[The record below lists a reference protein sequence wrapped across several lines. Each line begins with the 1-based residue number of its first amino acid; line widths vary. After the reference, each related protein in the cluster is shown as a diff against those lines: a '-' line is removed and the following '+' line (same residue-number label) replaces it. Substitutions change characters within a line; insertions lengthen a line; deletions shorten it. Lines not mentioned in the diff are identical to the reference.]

1 MGSGTGSRRALAALV
16 CVAASGA
23 VAGGCAAIDAE
34 TLATERDAAM
44 ARWSACV
51 ERHAATG
58 DGARDAIEATRV
70 GCDGYRRDV
79 AATFAPHLGARV
91 NDRLGERERRRVA
104 AGRAARRAAGDEP
117 LSVSDRLRERVER
130 MLQRRG
136 AALGDG

>member
-1 MGSGTGSRRALAALV
+1 MGSGTGSRRATALA
-16 CVAASGA
+16 CVAAGA

-34 TLATERDAAM
+34 ALATERDAAV

-58 DGARDAIEATRV
+58 DDVRDAIEATRV

-91 NDRLGERERRRVA
+91 HDRLDERERRRVA
-104 AGRAARRAAGDEP
+104 AEREARRAAGDEP

-130 MLQRRG
+130 MLQRGG
-136 AALGDG
+136 AAFGDG